1 MPTAFTGTLNTN
13 EFYNGLFN
21 AYRLIYTVSD
31 GRDFSSLADMFRVDG
46 GRYADKSVFTDM
58 DVLMS
63 RPWDPEDGNIL
74 ASELTVTPKQQQI
87 TVNQKRQIAM
97 TSEQYLSKRAW
108 MDPSVFDEFN
118 GVVQAQVRNTKRLHE
133 QRLINVFIG
142 TTTATGT
149 KAASGSQNIT
159 VDVTTAVGETT
170 GEEKNRITA
179 QKIMA
184 SLADLFADLEDSTR
198 NYTDNG
204 FMKAY
209 PEDSFMI
216 IWNSAW
222 YNSILNID
230 LPTVFHDEGL
240 KRLLMSGK
248 KITPRYFGAAVTT
261 SVNADGTTNRASAE
275 YAIRVNASGEYAA
288 AGTAFKNVFPGDLL
302 PKGTPIVAPGTAET
316 SAKVEFTVNGRK
328 VTVHTYSTVHSYVAD
343 PTVICKVIHKDSVK
357 YLSSF
362 ETETEFW
369 NPKNLR
375 TNRYLTWMYADPEY
389 LAAYP
394 FITVTKI

>member
-159 VDVTTAVGETT
+159 VDVTTAVGDTT

-184 SLADLFADLEDSTR
+184 SLAELFADLEDSTR

-261 SVNADGTTNRASAE
+261 SATADGTTNRASAE

-328 VTVHTYSTVHSYVAD
+328 VTVLTYSTVHSYVAD

>member
-142 TTTATGT
+142 TTTATGA
-149 KAASGSQNIT
+149 KASSGSQNIT

-179 QKIMA
+179 QQIMS

-240 KRLLMSGK
+240 KRLLTSGK

-261 SVNADGTTNRASAE
+261 SATADGTTNRASAE
-275 YAIRVNASGEYAA
+275 YAIRVNSSGEYAA

-302 PKGTPIVAPGTAET
+302 PKGTPIVATGTAET

-328 VTVHTYSTVHSYVAD
+328 VTVLTYSTVHSYVAD
-343 PTVICKVIHKDSVK
+343 PNVICKVIHKDSVK

>member
-46 GRYADKSVFTDM
+46 GRYSDKSVFTDM

-142 TTTATGT
+142 TTTATGA
-149 KAASGSQNIT
+149 KACSGSQNIT

-261 SVNADGTTNRASAE
+261 AANADGTTNRASAE

-316 SAKVEFTVNGRK
+316 SSKVEFTVNGRK
-328 VTVHTYSTVHSYVAD
+328 VTVLTYSTVHSYVAD
-343 PTVICKVIHKDSVK
+343 PNVICKVIHKDSVK

-394 FITVTKI
+394 FITVEKI

>member
-46 GRYADKSVFTDM
+46 GRYSDKSVFTDM

-74 ASELTVTPKQQQI
+74 ASELTVNPKEQQI
-87 TVNQKRQIAM
+87 IVNQKRQIAM

-142 TTTATGT
+142 TTTATGA
-149 KAASGSQNIT
+149 KAGSGSQNIT

-248 KITPRYFGAAVTT
+248 KITPRYFGSAVTT
-261 SVNADGTTNRASAE
+261 AANADGTTNRASAE

-328 VTVHTYSTVHSYVAD
+328 VTVLTYSTVHSYVAD